1 MDGRAGTTVV
11 SGEAGGPIV
20 VVVVWL
26 VVVWCA
32 LVVRRLRIDVML
44 ACAWGTDSPGR
55 TRLIRPW
62 AGYRYIDI
70 TLSYSFYRS

>member
-44 ACAWGTDSPGR
+44 ACVGLPRPDPAPLGR
-55 TRLIRPW
+55 RL
-62 AGYRYIDI
+62 GD
-70 TLSYSFYRS
+70 

>member
-1 MDGRAGTTVV
+1 MDGRYY
-11 SGEAGGPIV
+11 AGGPIV
-20 VVVVWL
+20 VVVV
-26 VVVWCA
+26 VVGGAVVA